1 MSEFVAGSRPA
12 TNSRRLTSDFG
23 RRVSIG
29 TPAEEDPLDT
39 LSPRDIQSRL
49 RTGAT
54 VAELAEETGMA
65 VGAIERFSGPPL
77 AERGYV
83 SDQARKCVVRPGT
96 DDLETLVM
104 RDVADR
110 DMSTLAWDAWRRED
124 GRWTVVA
131 STADDTRAS
140 TWIYDPR
147 SRSVHPEDPVAHR
160 LASSDVVVPLRST
173 TATMTLIPD
182 SRATKVVADSAP
194 ADEAVAHPPAVADV
208 PVESEADAESHS
220 ETDAAAKAAA
230 DAPKSRKSRR
240 ASVPRWDEILFGAS
254 QNET

>member
-1 MSEFVAGSRPA
+1 MWEFVAGSRPA
-12 TNSRRLTSDFG
+12 MFIRRLTSNLCK
-23 RRVSIG
+23 RVSTG
-29 TPAEEDPLDT
+29 TLAKEDPLDT

-54 VAELAEETGMA
+54 VAERAEETGMA
-65 VGAIERFSGPPL
+65 VEAIERFSGPPL

-83 SDQARKCVVRPGT
+83 SDQARACVVRPGT

-104 RDVADR
+104 RDMSVGDT
-110 DMSTLAWDAWRRED
+110 STLAWDAWRRED

-147 SRSVHPEDPVAHR
+147 SRSVHPEDAVAHR

-182 SRATKVVADSAP
+182 VRDTTEPSDAATDDDAVMHEHDAFDEPNDNDTDASGPPP
-194 ADEAVAHPPAVADV
+194 ADV
-208 PVESEADAESHS
+208 
-220 ETDAAAKAAA
+220 
-230 DAPKSRKSRR
+230 PKSRKGRR
-240 ASVPRWDEILFGAS
+240 ASVPRWDEILFGAH
-254 QNET
+254 QTET